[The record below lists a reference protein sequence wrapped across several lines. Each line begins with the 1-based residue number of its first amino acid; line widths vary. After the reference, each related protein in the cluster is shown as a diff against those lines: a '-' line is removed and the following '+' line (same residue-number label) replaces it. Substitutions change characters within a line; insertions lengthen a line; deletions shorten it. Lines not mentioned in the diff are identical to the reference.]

1 MKVSPKTKA
10 SASID
15 PKKLTFEAEAKAK
28 VSPKSKAAASTDS
41 KKVTPAAKAKAKVS
55 PKAQAQA
62 EGKASLSK
70 RLLDSPPLPVCG
82 SDTDA
87 CNYISPGGVFCGLSP

>member
-28 VSPKSKAAASTDS
+28 VSPKSKAAASTDP
-41 KKVTPAAKAKAKVS
+41 KKVTPEAKAKAKVS

-70 RLLDSPPLPVCG
+70 RMFDSPLPVCG